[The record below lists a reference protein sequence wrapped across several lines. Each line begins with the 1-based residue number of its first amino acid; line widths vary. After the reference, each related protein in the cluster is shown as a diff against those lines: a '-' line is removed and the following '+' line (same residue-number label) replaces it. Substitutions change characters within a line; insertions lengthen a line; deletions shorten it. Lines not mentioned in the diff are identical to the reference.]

1 MAKETVYITARS
13 AEPKD
18 VYDAVAGWTAG
29 FDTQSDAR
37 SHGLSPSQKAVI
49 EIKLTDNDIQS
60 ENDIKVVFEAKV

>member
-29 FDTQSDAR
+29 FDTLDKAKE
-37 SHGLSPSQKAVI
+37 HGLSPSQKAVV
-49 EIKLTDNDIQS
+49 ELKLTDNDIES
-60 ENDIKVVFEAKV
+60 EKDIKVVFEAKA